1 MSLRIGQ
8 EVQAVPRAPGL
19 TPVPRIHVV
28 AGILRD
34 RDGRVLIAERPPG
47 KHGAGFWEFPGG
59 KVGAGESPGAALARE
74 LHEELGVHV
83 DEAEPFTSLDH
94 DYPDRH
100 VRLEFWHVHRFSGE
114 PEPRERQRLRWVAV
128 GELGEAG
135 LLPADA
141 PVVALLAAG
150 R

>member
-1 MSLRIGQ
+1 
-8 EVQAVPRAPGL
+8 VPRAAEL

-34 RDGRVLIAERPPG
+34 QDGRVLIAERPPG

-59 KVGAGESPGAALARE
+59 KVGPGELPGEALARE
-74 LHEELGVHV
+74 LHEELGVQV
-83 DEAEPFTSLDH
+83 DAAEPFTSLDH

-100 VRLEFWHVHRFSGE
+100 VRLDFWHVRRYRGE

-141 PVVALLAAG
+141 PVVALLAAERSAG
-150 R
+150 

>member
-1 MSLRIGQ
+1 
-8 EVQAVPRAPGL
+8 VPRAAGL

-59 KVGAGESPGAALARE
+59 KVGAGESPAAALARE
-74 LHEELGVHV
+74 LHEELGVRV
-83 DEAEPFTSLDH
+83 DAAAPFTSLDH

-100 VRLEFWHVHRFSGE
+100 VRLDFWQVHRFSGE

-141 PVVALLAAG
+141 PVVALLAAEQRPG
-150 R
+150 